1 MGTHFNVF
9 YINKLLNWGRRGIL
23 GVFLLYMLQR
33 PKTKIIAT
41 FGPATSSEETIE
53 NLIIAGMSIARL
65 NFSHSTP
72 EEHLETARKIRAVGE
87 RMGEYIAILGD
98 LPGPKMRTG
107 ETEHPYGVEILIDS
121 KPRLVFDP
129 EGKTTSDVIAT
140 TYPFLGEDVSVDDP
154 ILLDD
159 GAIILYVDEIISK
172 TEIRTR
178 VKNGG
183 ILKSHKGINFPRTKL
198 RIPALTDHDRELAKF
213 AVEQIGV
220 DALAL
225 SFVRRAADVL
235 QLRHLLETELHRG
248 DLPIIAKIEKP
259 EAVEHIE
266 TILDVA
272 DMIMVA
278 RGDLGVEMPLEQVPP
293 VQKRIINLANERGI
307 PVITATQ
314 MLESMISHPRPTRAE
329 ASDVA
334 NAVFDG
340 TDCIMLSA
348 ETSVG
353 LYPVEAVSTMREIAM
368 QAEKSGYVRKHT
380 DLDIPTD
387 GLLNSVD
394 SLARAAC
401 VLAEEVNAHAIIC
414 ATLSGKSVRSIAKYR
429 FSQWVIGM
437 STEEQSLRRMAF
449 YYGVIALKLEEVK
462 SFDDTL
468 TYMVEF
474 VQKKGLIPESGYV
487 VLTAGHPI
495 FQISSTNIV
504 KVHHLGN

>member
-1 MGTHFNVF
+1 MPFC
-9 YINKLLNWGRRGIL
+9 
-23 GVFLLYMLQR
+23 GVFLQYMQER

-41 FGPATSSEETIE
+41 FGPAVNTEEAIE
-53 NLIIAGMSIARL
+53 QLILAGMNIARL

-72 EEHLETARKIRAVGE
+72 EEHLETAKKIRAVSARLGE
-87 RMGEYIAILGD
+87 HIAILGD
-98 LPGPKMRTG
+98 LPGPKLRTG
-107 ETEHPYGVEILIDS
+107 ETEDPNGAEISADS
-121 KPRLVFDP
+121 FPIMTFDP
-129 EGKTTSDVIAT
+129 EGKTTSDMIT
-140 TYPFLGEDVSVDDP
+140 TSYPHLGEDTSVNDP

-198 RIPALTDHDRELAKF
+198 RIPALTDHDKELARY
-213 AVEQIGV
+213 AVNEIGV

-225 SFVRRAADVL
+225 SFVRRAGDVL
-235 QLRHLLETELHRG
+235 QLKHLLESELRRS
-248 DLPIIAKIEKP
+248 DIPIIAKIEKP
-259 EAVEHIE
+259 EAVDHIE

-293 VQKRIINLANERGI
+293 VQKRIIDLANERGT

-314 MLESMISHPRPTRAE
+314 MLESMINHPRPTRAE

-340 TDCIMLSA
+340 SDCIMLSA

-353 LYPVEAVSTMREIAM
+353 SFPIEAVRTMREIAM
-368 QAEKSGYVRKHT
+368 QAERSGFVRKRT
-380 DLDIPTD
+380 TFAPPGESQLEA
-387 GLLNSVD
+387 VD
-394 SLARAAC
+394 SVARAAC

-414 ATLSGKSVRSIAKYR
+414 ATLSGKSVRYVSKYR
-429 FSQWVIGM
+429 FSRPIIGM
-437 STEEQSLRRMAF
+437 STEDASLRRMAF
-449 YYGVIALKLEEVK
+449 FRGVTPLKLERVK

-468 TYMVEF
+468 NYMVESA
-474 VQKKGLIPESGYV
+474 QQEGLIPDTGYV
-487 VLTAGHPI
+487 VITAGHPI

-504 KVHHLGN
+504 KVHFLG